1 MEDFFLNTVGSWVL
15 GLLSGNPIVASILV
29 IVGSLRLAIKPLMTL
44 IQIYVKLTPYDSDDK
59 WLQNLEMSKGYK
71 LLIYLMDWLLSVK
84 VSEKK

>member
-29 IVGSLRLAIKPLMTL
+29 IVGSLRLAVKPLMTL

>member
-15 GLLSGNPIVASILV
+15 GLLSGNPSVASILV
-29 IVGSLRLAIKPLMTL
+29 IVGSLRLAVKPLMTL

>member
-84 VSEKK
+84 VSDKK